1 MQPSVARPKVR
12 TFASFLTKPIPP
24 GIVRKGDRRLPG
36 GSDARQA
43 ESKGNGSV
51 IVARVLLSTE
61 LNLILGL
68 LPWIVHAQ
76 SVGSVRGMVH
86 DSAGGVISGAHV
98 SFKASAIAT
107 LTDSA
112 GAFRIVDVRP
122 GDAILE
128 VRRLGYRPVSARVTV
143 PAGSELEVVVNL
155 APVAEQLAPVQVR
168 ARAQPYDSRLAGF
181 MERKSK
187 HVGYFVTRERL
198 DQMSSAR
205 FIDALREMPGVS
217 ARTLRGGVVTVS
229 LRGARCA
236 PVFYMDGFPA
246 TAGVMDLGMI
256 DLSGVEGI
264 EVYSGMSSIPAE
276 FMTVAGGESC
286 GVIAVWSRPFRP
298 KPRPQQ
304 SVSVAEV
311 ERLVEEMRVFTA
323 DEVTRPVAL
332 IGGGT
337 VQPVYPDSLWNAGI
351 PGRVV
356 AQFIVDQA
364 GKIESGTVT
373 IASAT
378 HPAFASAVRVAL
390 ERAVFHP
397 ALLDGEPV
405 RQLVE
410 LPFDFRPLAGPQD
423 STAVFR

>member
-1 MQPSVARPKVR
+1 
-12 TFASFLTKPIPP
+12 
-24 GIVRKGDRRLPG
+24 
-36 GSDARQA
+36 
-43 ESKGNGSV
+43 
-51 IVARVLLSTE
+51 
-61 LNLILGL
+61 
-68 LPWIVHAQ
+68 
-76 SVGSVRGMVH
+76 MVH
-86 DSAGGVISGAHV
+86 DSAGGVISSARV
-98 SFKASAIAT
+98 SMKASGIET

-112 GAFRIVDVRP
+112 GAFRIVDLPP

-128 VRRLGYRPVSARVTV
+128 VRRLGYRPVSARVTIS
-143 PAGSELEVVVNL
+143 AGSELEVGVNL
-155 APVAEQLAPVQVR
+155 APVPEQLAPVQVR

-187 HVGYFVTRERL
+187 HAGYFVTRERL
-198 DQMSSAR
+198 DQMSSGR
-205 FIDALREMPGVS
+205 FIDALHEMPGVS

-246 TAGVMDLGMI
+246 TAGIMDLGMI

-264 EVYSGMSSIPAE
+264 EVYSGMSTIPAE

-298 KPRPQQ
+298 KPRSHQ

-311 ERLVEEMRVFTA
+311 ERLVAEMRVFTA

-351 PGRVV
+351 SGRVV

-364 GKIESGTVT
+364 GRIESGTVT

-378 HPAFASAVRVAL
+378 HPSFASAVRVAL

-410 LPFDFRPLAGPQD
+410 LPFDFQPLASPQD
-423 STAVFR
+423 STAASR

>member
-1 MQPSVARPKVR
+1 M
-12 TFASFLTKPIPP
+12 I
-24 GIVRKGDRRLPG
+24 
-36 GSDARQA
+36 
-43 ESKGNGSV
+43 E
-51 IVARVLLSTE
+51 ARVLRCAV
-61 LNLILGL
+61 LNLILA
-68 LPWIVHAQ
+68 LPPSTVHAQ
-76 SVGSVRGMVH
+76 FAGSVRGTVH
-86 DSAGGVISGAHV
+86 DSAGGVISSAHV
-98 SFKASAIAT
+98 SIKATGVAT

-112 GAFRIVDVRP
+112 GAFRIVDLP
-122 GDAILE
+122 AGDAILE
-128 VRRLGYRPVSARVTV
+128 VRRLGFRPVSARITV
-143 PAGSELEVVVNL
+143 PTGSELELQVNL
-155 APVAEQLAPVQVR
+155 APVAEQLPAVQVR
-168 ARAQPYDSRLAGF
+168 ARARPYDSRLAGF

-187 HVGYFVTRERL
+187 HVGYFVTREKL
-198 DQMSSAR
+198 DRMTSGR

-217 ARTLRGGVVTVS
+217 ARTLRGGVVSVS

-246 TAGVMDLGMI
+246 TAGIMDLGMI

-286 GVIAVWSRPFRP
+286 GVIAVWSRPFSP
-298 KPRPQQ
+298 KPRPQKP
-304 SVSVAEV
+304 VSVAEV
-311 ERLVEEMRVFTA
+311 ERLVAEMRVFTA

-364 GKIESGTVT
+364 GRIEAGTIT

-378 HPAFASAVRVAL
+378 HPSFASAVRLAL
-390 ERAVFHP
+390 DRAVFHP

-410 LPFDFRPLAGPQD
+410 LPFDFQPLVEPQD
-423 STAVFR
+423 STAVTR